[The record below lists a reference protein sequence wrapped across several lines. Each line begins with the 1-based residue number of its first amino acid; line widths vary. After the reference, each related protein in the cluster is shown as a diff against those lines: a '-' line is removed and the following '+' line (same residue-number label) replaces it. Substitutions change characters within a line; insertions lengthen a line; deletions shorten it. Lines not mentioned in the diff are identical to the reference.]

1 MAVLLVPVFQERV
14 KPKRMVMS
22 QVLGKSLGWL
32 SRVGFWLYT
41 RESSRVSHS
50 KEKAGLLGRYA
61 PPRQSVAHLQRWE
74 YTLLHSSY
82 TQVWLL
88 LSLKIQ
94 SNFQGRTRT
103 DRAQSGTVEEG
114 TKRRSQSTDQRG
126 NLTGQESAK
135 DKVCKAQPPCYF
147 LHVPSLL
154 LKGNMCSLKEPHAS
168 CIKWQ
173 LWIIHLHTF
182 LSLSLTLLGRN
193 HNAHLCKRN
202 NF

>member
-1 MAVLLVPVFQERV
+1 MKLRFLMSHRWKNSVRDRVIGKKWICLERD
-14 KPKRMVMS
+14 M
-22 QVLGKSLGWL
+22 L
-32 SRVGFWLYT
+32 
-41 RESSRVSHS
+41 H
-50 KEKAGLLGRYA
+50 
-61 PPRQSVAHLQRWE
+61 RQSVAHLQRWE

-173 LWIIHLHTF
+173 LWILHLHTF
-182 LSLSLTLLGRN
+182 LSLSLILLGRN